1 MAKTMSFEEAMAR
14 LEDIARGLESGTM
27 SLDDSIKVYEE
38 AIKLI
43 KTCNDKLESAEGKV
57 RILTEM
63 KDGTVTDGEFTGNN
77 ED

>member
-1 MAKTMSFEEAMAR
+1 MAKTISFEEAMAR

-27 SLDDSIKVYEE
+27 SLDDSIKSYEE

-43 KTCNDKLESAEGKV
+43 KICNDKLECAESKV

-63 KDGTVTDGEFTGNN
+63 KDGTVTDGDFMGDN